1 MFFLLL
7 FSICFPITN
16 MLPCSPRLVYI
27 AKSSPAALPGP
38 QNQPIAIQVVL
49 GSANRGARIV
59 QSLSEDSWVL
69 AMKSRST
76 ITHDSALPL
85 ICGRQL
91 GLPLVGWRGLA
102 TITRD
107 LQCSMCLVVMG
118 LLIGIVMHQPIVSV
132 FLMSSAQFFKYFIL
146 VEFS

>member
-16 MLPCSPRLVYI
+16 MRPCSPRLVYI
-27 AKSSPAALPGP
+27 AKSSLAALPGP
-38 QNQPIAIQVVL
+38 QNQPIAVQVVL

-107 LQCSMCLVVMG
+107 LQCSMCLVMA

-146 VEFS
+146 VEFN